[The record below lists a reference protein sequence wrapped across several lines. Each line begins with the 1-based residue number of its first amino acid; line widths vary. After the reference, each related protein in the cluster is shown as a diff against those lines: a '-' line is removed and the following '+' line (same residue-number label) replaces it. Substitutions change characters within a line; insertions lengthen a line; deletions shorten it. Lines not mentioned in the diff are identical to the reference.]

1 MGSILLRMEEGGLI
15 LRRQKA
21 GNRRSLY
28 VSLTEKGLEAAN
40 CMTDVFHDA
49 ETVASAEL
57 SDEETARLRE
67 LLDKLCTAME
77 SQNEGKKNKT

>member
-1 MGSILLRMEEGGLI
+1 
-15 LRRQKA
+15 
-21 GNRRSLY
+21 
-28 VSLTEKGLEAAN
+28 
-40 CMTDVFHDA
+40 MTDVFHDA